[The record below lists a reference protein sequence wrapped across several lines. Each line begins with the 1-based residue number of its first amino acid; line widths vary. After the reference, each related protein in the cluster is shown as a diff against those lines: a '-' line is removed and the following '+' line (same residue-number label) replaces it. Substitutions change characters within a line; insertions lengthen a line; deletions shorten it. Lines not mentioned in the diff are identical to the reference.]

1 MNTEIASGNIKSIQ
15 EAIDWITWSYL
26 YRRIIKNPNYYEIS
40 GKSGQHIN
48 DYLSELIEDT
58 VAELA
63 EVGCIAVDENEMDLK
78 INNLGMI

>member
-1 MNTEIASGNIKSIQ
+1 M
-15 EAIDWITWSYL
+15 
-26 YRRIIKNPNYYEIS
+26 YRRIIRNPNYYEIA

-63 EVGCIAVDENEMDLK
+63 EVGCITVDENEMDLK
-78 INNLGMI
+78 INNLGMISSFYNLRFETIKTISSKITLYYD